1 MFIIP
6 WFLVSWIDSIA
17 WWLFGLQIM
26 VTAQGGSGFTAEGSA
41 LIACTS
47 YDRNPARYAEAAQAR
62 LSRRRMDPGVSLT
75 ERGRSRVSNSHTRIL
90 A

>member
-26 VTAQGGSGFTAEGSA
+26 VTAQGGSGFH
-41 LIACTS
+41 
-47 YDRNPARYAEAAQAR
+47 
-62 LSRRRMDPGVSLT
+62 
-75 ERGRSRVSNSHTRIL
+75 RGRIGADRVHFIRPQPGAVRPKPLKPGFHGGGWTL